1 MIDMEYDIK
10 YDIRDDQLI
19 AILVT
24 VGNKEE
30 YISNYE
36 LNMLIAEYVHNHGKK
51 VYVDD
56 NN

>member
-1 MIDMEYDIK
+1 MEKYHIK

-36 LNMLIAEYVHNHGKK
+36 LNMLIAEYVHNHGK

>member
-1 MIDMEYDIK
+1 MEYDIK

-30 YISNYE
+30 YLPKYE
-36 LNMLIAEYVHNHGKK
+36 LNMLIAEYVHNHGK